1 MHPKKACGGRISVTE
16 LPSEMG
22 IGMEHLEAR
31 VEARLR
37 VGSRTGENWAMILWL
52 NGFNGQ
58 WDVNG
63 I

>member
-1 MHPKKACGGRISVTE
+1 
-16 LPSEMG
+16 MG

-52 NGFNGQ
+52 NGFNG
-58 WDVNG
+58 
-63 I
+63 